1 MFARQLAA
9 HHGNDCCDVVSLMAP
24 RRHLC
29 DGSDRRRD
37 SYGRRGDMGGSS
49 LVTIASYLGI
59 PPQSYFSIMAPY

>member
-1 MFARQLAA
+1 MCVQNCSGEDMFARQLAA

-37 SYGRRGDMGGSS
+37 SYGRGG
-49 LVTIASYLGI
+49 IWGG
-59 PPQSYFSIMAPY
+59 PP

>member
-1 MFARQLAA
+1 MFARQLGA

-37 SYGRRGDMGGSS
+37 SYGRRGDMGG
-49 LVTIASYLGI
+49 
-59 PPQSYFSIMAPY
+59 PR